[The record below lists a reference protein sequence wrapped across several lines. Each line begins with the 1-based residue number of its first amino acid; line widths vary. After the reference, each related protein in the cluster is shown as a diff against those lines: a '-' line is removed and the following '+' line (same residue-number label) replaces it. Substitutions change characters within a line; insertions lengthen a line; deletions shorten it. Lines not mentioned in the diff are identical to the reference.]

1 MSEHPQEHVRQII
14 EIPIGDVRPYDN
26 NPRDNSKSVDKVMES
41 IKRYGFQQ
49 PILVDAERVV
59 IAGHTRLAAAKKLGL
74 PRVPV
79 MVITDLTPEQVK
91 EYRIADNRAGD
102 DSQWDIDKLAA
113 ELAGIETG
121 EAFARL
127 FNIGDIVPE
136 EIEEKARVERLDI
149 QPAPETTW
157 VLIGIPTPR
166 YHEIYDDIT
175 RIGQMDGVFCEAS
188 VSNETIPS
196 E

>member
-1 MSEHPQEHVRQII
+1 MP
-14 EIPIGDVRPYDN
+14 EIPDPRERRIVEMPTADVRPYDN
-26 NPRDNSKSVDKVMES
+26 NPRDNSKSVDSVMES

-49 PILVDAERVV
+49 PILVDAEQVV

-79 MVITDLTPEQVK
+79 MVVTDLTPEQVK

-102 DSQWDIDKLAA
+102 DSQWDADKLAA
-113 ELAGIETG
+113 ELAGLETG
-121 EAFARL
+121 ESFSRL
-127 FNIGDIVPE
+127 FNIGEIMPE
-136 EIEEKARVERLDI
+136 EIDGKAHVERLVI

-157 VLIGIPTPR
+157 VLIGIPTAR

-175 RIGQMDGVFCEAS
+175 RIGRMDGVFCEAG
-188 VSNETIPS
+188 VSDKPVE
-196 E
+196 